1 MRIRFKAGYLYA
13 QKERSVVM
21 VGFADKE
28 FETEEY
34 VLLQGSLA
42 HDEQDRK
49 LGLDKV
55 HITYKDQLHSSYGGI
70 KRVKLQKGGIKI
82 SVSPNTARALG
93 AEEEIEIEFSAQ
105 DPKLPEIKLHLELLF
120 KEEPGVFVS
129 EI

>member
-1 MRIRFKAGYLYA
+1 MEIKFKAGYLCA
-13 QKERSVVM
+13 QTEHDVIM
-21 VGFADKE
+21 VGFADRE

-34 VLLQGSLA
+34 VLLQGSLTY
-42 HDEQDRK
+42 DDQDRK

-55 HITYKDQLHSSYGGI
+55 HITYKDQLYSAYGGI
-70 KRVKLQKGGIKI
+70 QGVVLQKGNVKI
-82 SVSPNTARALG
+82 SVSPDTARALG